1 MSVPEDENSPP
12 SRSDSTTP
20 QTDSNV
26 VSVNVNGET
35 RSIEKIPWSEL
46 AQEFAETWG
55 RADPRDPQPEHVEDI
70 GPTGSGKTLFMCKV
84 VQERGIVRRTPCVI
98 ITTKPADGTV
108 LKLGWPVISDG
119 DARKVKKHR
128 WSVFWP
134 STNATGQAR
143 RLYQA
148 DKIRDLLNS
157 LWHPDSNIIV
167 VFDDFGYIQELV
179 ASDREPL
186 APIVQMFLR
195 EGRSAGITCFLIKQ
209 RPQGSR
215 REMHSETQWTVAFP
229 PKDKDDQERYAELF
243 GDRRTYMAI
252 FDGMN
257 AEKHEF
263 LIKHARTGA
272 VFISWIDTPLRPVKM
287 PDKDQRQRP

>member
-1 MSVPEDENSPP
+1 MSETDDRTVT
-12 SRSDSTTP
+12 SRSSQSTS
-20 QTDSNV
+20 QSSESADVENV
-26 VSVNVNGET
+26 
-35 RSIEKIPWSEL
+35 RIEEIPWSEL

-55 RADPRDPQPEHVEDI
+55 RADPKDPQPEHVEDI

-84 VQERGIVRRTPCVI
+84 CQERAIVRRTSVVI

-108 LKLGWPVISDG
+108 MKLGWVVVNDG
-119 DARKVKKHR
+119 DVKKVKKAR
-128 WSVFWP
+128 WSIFWP
-134 STNATGQAR
+134 STNATGRAR
-143 RLYQA
+143 KLYQA

-157 LWHPDSNIIV
+157 LWHPDANIIV

-179 ASDREPL
+179 TSDGEPL

-243 GDRRTYMAI
+243 GDRKTYMAI
-252 FDGMN
+252 FDRMDVD
-257 AEKHEF
+257 KHQF
-263 LIKHARTGA
+263 LIKHARSGA

-287 PDKDQRQRP
+287 PDRDKPARS

>member
-1 MSVPEDENSPP
+1 MSETVSPTP
-12 SRSDSTTP
+12 TSRSSQSTS
-20 QTDSNV
+20 QNNESEAE
-26 VSVNVNGET
+26 SV
-35 RSIEKIPWSEL
+35 RIERHPWSEL

-55 RADPRDPQPEHVEDI
+55 RADPKDPQPEHVEDI

-84 VQERGIVRRTPCVI
+84 CQERGLIRKTPVVI

-108 LKLGWPVISDG
+108 MKLGWVVINDG
-119 DARKVKKHR
+119 DVRKVKKAR
-128 WSVFWP
+128 WSIFWP
-134 STNATGQAR
+134 NTNATGRAR
-143 RLYQA
+143 KLYQA

-157 LWHPDSNIIV
+157 LWHANSNIIV

-179 ASDREPL
+179 TSDGEPL

-243 GDRRTYMAI
+243 GDRKTYMAI
-252 FDGMN
+252 FDGMDP
-257 AEKHEF
+257 EKHEF
-263 LIKHARTGA
+263 LIKHSRSGA
-272 VFISWIDTPLRPVKM
+272 VIISWIDTPLRPVKM
-287 PDKDQRQRP
+287 PDRDAKQRP

>member
-1 MSVPEDENSPP
+1 MSVTDDRTPTNKS
-12 SRSDSTTP
+12 SQSTS
-20 QTDSNV
+20 QSSESADV
-26 VSVNVNGET
+26 ESVRVE
-35 RSIEKIPWSEL
+35 ELPWSQL

-55 RADPRDPQPEHVEDI
+55 RADPKDPQPEHVEDI

-84 VQERGIVRRTPCVI
+84 VQERGLIRRTPCVI

-108 LKLGWPVISDG
+108 MKLGWKVIYDG
-119 DARKVKKHR
+119 DVRKVKRER
-128 WSVFWP
+128 WCIFWP
-134 STNATGQAR
+134 STNATGRAR
-143 RLYQA
+143 KLYQA

-157 LWHPDSNIIV
+157 LWHANANIIV

-179 ASDREPL
+179 TSDGEPL

-243 GDRRTYMAI
+243 GDRKTYMAI
-252 FDGMN
+252 FDRMD
-257 AEKHEF
+257 ADKHQF
-263 LIKHARTGA
+263 LIKHARSGA

-287 PDKDQRQRP
+287 PDRDAKQRA